1 MKQEWQWRIPPWALA
16 SGALLLTG
24 VIAGAVIAQGSAPI
38 APAGALDAMAQSYQL
53 ASQRWLTQLTGVAQR
68 TFVVLA
74 AIEFAIS
81 GLLWGLRRDSL
92 DDIAGRF
99 LLKFVLVAFLLLLIT
114 SFTTWVTPIVDGFAV
129 AGERAIGGMT
139 VSPSRV
145 IDLGMALGDHVAKTF
160 DRWGVI
166 THFMMAIIS
175 GFAVLII
182 LLAYIVIA
190 TQLVLTLVESYIV
203 LGGGVLFLGFTAFRA
218 TAAYGENFLNYAVSV
233 GIKIFLLYLIVG
245 VGTSVTS
252 SIIRVMQAEPEFSTN
267 LAPLGQILGLAI
279 IFAVMAVR
287 IPNHVAARIT
297 ATHSFGVA
305 NALRSL

>member
-1 MKQEWQWRIPPWALA
+1 MV
-16 SGALLLTG
+16 LLSSVL
-24 VIAGAVIAQGSAPI
+24 VGAVVAQTSAPI
-38 APAGALDAMAQSYQL
+38 PPAGALDALTNSYHV
-53 ASQRWLTQLTGVAQR
+53 ASQRWLAQLTGVAQQ

-74 AIEFAIS
+74 ALEFAIS

-99 LLKFVLVAFLLLLIT
+99 LIKFVLVSFLLLLIT
-114 SFTTWVTPIVDGFAV
+114 SFGTWVPPIVDGFAM

-145 IDLGMALGDHVAKTF
+145 IDLGMALGDHIATTF

-166 THFMMAIIS
+166 THLMMAIVS

-182 LLAYIVIA
+182 LVAYIVIA

-203 LGGGVLFLGFTAFRA
+203 LGGGVVFLGFTAFRG

-245 VGTSVTS
+245 VGTSVTTG
-252 SIIRVMQAEPEFSTN
+252 IIQVIQAEPAFSTS
-267 LAPLGQILGLAI
+267 LAPLGQILGLSI

-297 ATHSFGVA
+297 ATHSFGVS